1 MLNYVIRRFFSSA
14 AVLLVA
20 SFLIYMLV
28 DFAIDPLEDLRTSTA
43 PNKEAMIAARVALL
57 DLDTPA
63 PLRYLSWLGGVGGCF
78 IGKCDLGMAWQTN
91 QQVVDLLGSS
101 LVVSLR
107 LVAVAT
113 ILAMLVGIT
122 VGIVSA
128 LRQYSGFDYG
138 MIFLSFLMY
147 SLPTFWIAVLL
158 KQWVAIGFNDFLRDP
173 TLSPAVVIGVGVV
186 VGVVFA
192 AAVGGEWSR
201 RLVVFGIGLVAT
213 SGTLG
218 YISAT
223 KWLLTPNLG
232 PLLIGLTGVAVAV
245 VVTLLSAGLRNRR
258 ALFSALT
265 TAVVLTLAWFP
276 LNSRNGGFFRAD
288 WWDTKATV
296 VAALVAI
303 AVGVGIGFAYGG
315 PDKKQSARGAGITG
329 LVVFLL
335 LFVDRVMQMWQPYMN
350 SSVINGRPI
359 ATIGSQT
366 PGLSANYW
374 VMQLDTFTHLLLPT
388 MSLLLISFAGYTRYS
403 RASMLEVMNQDYVRT
418 ARAKGL
424 TERTVVMR
432 HAFRNS
438 LIPLATIIPIDL
450 AAILGGAIITERIFG
465 WRGMGTMFLSALDK
479 AEIDPV
485 MAYVIVIGGV
495 TVIANFLADLLYA
508 ALDPR
513 IRVNA

>member
-20 SFLIYMLV
+20 SFLIYLLV

-43 PNKEAMIAARVALL
+43 PNKQALIDGRIAMLQL
-57 DLDTPA
+57 DVPA
-63 PLRYLSWLGGVGGCF
+63 PVRFLDWLGGVGGCF
-78 IGKCDLGMAWQTN
+78 VGQCDLGMAWQTN
-91 QQVVDLLGSS
+91 QAVIDVLGSS
-101 LVVSLR
+101 LIVSLR

-122 VGIVSA
+122 VGIISA

-138 MIFLSFLMY
+138 MIFLSFLLY
-147 SLPTFWIAVLL
+147 SLPTFWVAVLL
-158 KQWVAIGFNDFLRDP
+158 KQWVAIGFNDFLQDP
-173 TLSPAVVIGVGVV
+173 TISLAVILGTGVVIGVIV
-186 VGVVFA
+186 A
-192 AAVGGEWSR
+192 AAAGGEWLR
-201 RLVVFGIGLVAT
+201 RLTIFGVAFVAT
-213 SGTLG
+213 AGVLA

-223 KWLLTPNLG
+223 QWLLTPSLG
-232 PLLIGLTGVAVAV
+232 PVLIGLTGLGIAV

-258 ALFSALT
+258 ALLSALT
-265 TAVVLTLAWFP
+265 TAAVLTIAWFP
-276 LNSRNGGFFRAD
+276 LQGIFRNPGWNGF
-288 WWDTKATV
+288 ATFTLAV
-296 VAALVAI
+296 VAI
-303 AVGVGIGFAYGG
+303 AVGVALGYAYGG
-315 PDKKQSARGAGITG
+315 PDKNQSARGAGITG
-329 LVVFLL
+329 LGVFLL
-335 LFVDRVMQMWQPYMN
+335 LFVDRVMQLWEPYMN

-366 PGLSANYW
+366 PGLTPNYW
-374 VMQLDTFTHLLLPT
+374 VQQLDTFTHLLLPT
-388 MSLLLISFAGYTRYS
+388 MALLLISFAGYTRYS

-479 AEIDPV
+479 NEIEPV
-485 MAYVIVIGGV
+485 MAYVLVIGGV